1 MELCCGLQTSLRAPY
16 PYSSKC
22 PADAGALAPVGIRG
36 HRWPASLCLT
46 RGAIEWGT
54 SIERASCDRTCFELS
69 LPCRELIDELRGRFK
84 KEVLE
89 KSPECN
95 TDPGCTPWLQ
105 HVPKHPHVTAEVD
118 LDCPEADLD
127 EVFFSPLAEQA
138 EDAAW
143 FVCSPSGAE
152 RSSVSDVE
160 TSRQRLQAPSAGD
173 VATSLMWCAP
183 LLYTMHPSSALV
195 QYRVVT
201 LHGLRS
207 ARMPN

>member
-1 MELCCGLQTSLRAPY
+1 MNQILYEWRCRCKETLLVTKKSEKKKRQVEKIYRY
-16 PYSSKC
+16 PN
-22 PADAGALAPVGIRG
+22 P
-36 HRWPASLCLT
+36 
-46 RGAIEWGT
+46 
-54 SIERASCDRTCFELS
+54 
-69 LPCRELIDELRGRFK
+69 
-84 KEVLE
+84 
-89 KSPECN
+89 
-95 TDPGCTPWLQ
+95 
-105 HVPKHPHVTAEVD
+105 
-118 LDCPEADLD
+118 DLD